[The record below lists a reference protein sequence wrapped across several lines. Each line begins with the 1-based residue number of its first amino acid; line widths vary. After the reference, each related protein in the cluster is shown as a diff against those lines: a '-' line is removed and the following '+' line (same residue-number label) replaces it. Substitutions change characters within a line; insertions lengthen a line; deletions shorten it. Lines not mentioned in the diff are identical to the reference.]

1 MGVAIRERKPGDAI
15 SPATTHAVRKGRA
28 GEIEDGD
35 CLWNT
40 VFGNMSLRMDYRL
53 EEHRLLHCTRRIIQ
67 TCGVCARNI
76 FSGDDL
82 HAVVAAVGEDLEGGA

>member
-40 VFGNMSLRMDYRL
+40 VFGNMSLHMNYRL
-53 EEHRLLHCTRRIIQ
+53 EAHRLLHCTNGIIQ
-67 TCGVCARNI
+67 TSGVCAR
-76 FSGDDL
+76 
-82 HAVVAAVGEDLEGGA
+82 